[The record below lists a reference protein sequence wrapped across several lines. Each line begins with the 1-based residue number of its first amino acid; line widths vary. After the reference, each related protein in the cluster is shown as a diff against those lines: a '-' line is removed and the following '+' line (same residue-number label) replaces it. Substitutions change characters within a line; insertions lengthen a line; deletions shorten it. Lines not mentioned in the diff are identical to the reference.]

1 MEYYCLQ
8 SRFNRKKNGLNLL
21 FSVAWN
27 KEQQD
32 FYHYETQK
40 CTVIKIMQNRQKNK
54 LKTIE
59 IYKVYKNT

>member
-40 CTVIKIMQNRQKNK
+40 CTVIKIMQNR
-54 LKTIE
+54 
-59 IYKVYKNT
+59 